1 METTTSKVYAIVF
14 ENPTDYIME
23 ADDIRRETHGVYK
36 TLAEAKTVLRGIL
49 VDNPFGFLY
58 SIKEWEKDLPF

>member
-14 ENPTDYIME
+14 EDPNDYIME
-23 ADDIRRETHGVYK
+23 YDDIRRETYGVYE
-36 TLAEAKTVLRGIL
+36 TLAEAKTILEGIL

-58 SIKEWEKDLPF
+58 SIREWEKDLPF